1 MSDVPGL
8 DPARWRRA
16 QELFH
21 EALERRPE
29 ERDAFVDSESG
40 GDDVIAAIVRDM
52 LREDAR
58 DGSLLDRD
66 VAEAAREAFEAGAAP
81 PEEFG
86 PYRLIRPLGEG
97 GMGVVHLAERTDL
110 HNQVAIKFLRDAW
123 ASPLRRERFLSEQ
136 LMLAQLRHP
145 SIAQILDAGVLPG
158 GMPWFAMEYVEG
170 LPLDQYCRKHA
181 LGVRARLRL
190 FRAVCEAVL
199 HAHQRALIHRD
210 LKPANILVTA
220 GAQVKLLDFGIAR
233 ALEDGPGLAGST
245 RTGVRFMTPA
255 YAAPEQVRG
264 GPTGVH
270 TDVYS
275 LGVLLYELLADR
287 RPYDLEGCT
296 AAEVERL
303 VCEHTPPRPSAVA
316 AAPDRRESWSD
327 LDVLCLT
334 AMQKDPSRRY
344 RSVDSLLRD
353 LDHYLAGEP
362 LEARTDGAGYRI
374 GKFARKHWRALA
386 TAAGAFAVLVS
397 LVAGYT
403 MRLTQA
409 RNLALAQSARAERI
423 QRFMV
428 ELFEG
433 SDESAGPSDTL
444 RVVSLL
450 ERGAQEARLLDGDPE
465 VQADLLLTLG
475 GIQQKLGRFEQADTL
490 LRASLAIRLRTA
502 KGDSTA
508 LARGLVAMSWLRA
521 EQSELDEADSLAIAA
536 VALLE
541 RHPRGST
548 LELAGALRTRGSVL
562 ELKGEYAQ
570 AIDVLTRTARLDSLG
585 GASPAEASET
595 LTQLA
600 NNHFYSGHLETA
612 DSLNRRVLALDRV
625 LHGDRHPH
633 VASDLLNLGAAQFE
647 WGHWAEAERFDREA
661 LAIYRAWYGEEHY
674 ETAASLTMLGRALI
688 AQDELAEADSVLR
701 RALRTREHV
710 FGAAHPSV
718 ASTLNELARVAQ
730 KQKRYDDAE
739 AGFARMLAIYREN
752 YGEKHYLIGLALTNL
767 GAVDMDRGRPT
778 AAEPRF
784 REALKRYAETLPADH
799 AFVGIGRLRLGR
811 SLLRQRR
818 YDEALAESRAGYD
831 LLSARTK
838 APEDWLRSGRE
849 DLVAEYEALG
859 RHEEA
864 RALRTSPPGAR

>member
-1 MSDVPGL
+1 MSDTPGL

-21 EALERRPE
+21 EALERPPQ
-29 ERDAFVDSESG
+29 ERDAFLAAATE
-40 GDDVIAAIVRDM
+40 GDHALADVVRDM
-52 LREDAR
+52 LREDASE
-58 DGSLLDRD
+58 GSLLDHD
-66 VAEAAREAFEAGAAP
+66 VAHAARSAFASGAAP
-81 PEEFG
+81 PAEIG

-110 HNQVAIKFLRDAW
+110 HSHVAIKFLRDAW
-123 ASPLRRERFLSEQ
+123 ASSARRERFLSEQ
-136 LMLAQLRHP
+136 RLLAQLRHP
-145 SIAQILDAGVLPG
+145 SIAQILDAGVLPEG
-158 GMPWFAMEYVEG
+158 TPWFAMEFVEG
-170 LPLDQYCRKHA
+170 LPLDEYCRRHA
-181 LGVRARLRL
+181 LGVRARLKL

-199 HAHQRALIHRD
+199 HAHQRAVIHRD

-233 ALEDGPGLAGST
+233 PLEADTGGDAST
-245 RTGVRFMTPA
+245 RTGQRFLTPA

-264 GPTGVH
+264 GTTGVH

-275 LGVLLYELLADR
+275 LGVVLYELLAER
-287 RPYDLEGCT
+287 RPYVLEGCT
-296 AAEVERL
+296 AAEAERL
-303 VCEHTPPRPSAVA
+303 VCDVLPPRPSAVA
-316 AAPDRRESWSD
+316 SAPDRRESWSD

-334 AMQKDPSRRY
+334 AMQKESSRRY

-362 LEARTDGAGYRI
+362 LEARSDGAGYRL
-374 GKFARKHWRALA
+374 GKFARRNWRALA
-386 TAAGAFAVLVS
+386 ATAGALAVLVA
-397 LVAGYT
+397 LVTGYT
-403 MRLTQA
+403 MRLADA
-409 RNLALAQSARAERI
+409 RNAALAQSARAERI

-433 SDESAGPSDTL
+433 DDASAGPSDTL

-450 ERGAQEARLLDGDPE
+450 ERGAQEARLLDAVPD
-465 VQADLLLTLG
+465 VQADLLATLG

-490 LRASLAIRLRTA
+490 LRAALAIRRRTA
-502 KGDSTA
+502 AGDSIA
-508 LARGLVAMSWLRA
+508 FARGLVAMGWLRA
-521 EQSELDEADSLAIAA
+521 EQSELDEADSLARTAIAMF
-536 VALLE
+536 E
-541 RHPRGST
+541 RNPRT
-548 LELAGALRTRGSVL
+548 PPAELAGALRTLGGVL
-562 ELKGEYAQ
+562 ELKGDYAS

-585 GASPAEASET
+585 GGSSAEASET

-600 NNHFYSGHLETA
+600 NNHFYTGHLEVA

-625 LHGDRHPH
+625 LHGERHPH
-633 VASDLLNLGAAQFE
+633 VASDLLNLGAVQFE
-647 WGHWAEAERFDREA
+647 WGRWAEAERFDREA
-661 LAIYRAWYGEEHY
+661 LAIYREWYGEQHY

-710 FGAAHPSV
+710 FGSDHPSV

-730 KQKRYDDAE
+730 KQKRFDDAE
-739 AGFARMLAIYREN
+739 AGFSRMLAIYRGA

-767 GAVDMDRGRPT
+767 GAVDMDRGRPRD
-778 AAEPRF
+778 AEPRF
-784 REALKRYAETLPADH
+784 RDALRRYAETLPADH

-818 YDEALAESRAGYD
+818 HAEALAESRAGYD
-831 LLSARTK
+831 LLLARAK
-838 APEDWLRSGRE
+838 APQEWLRSGRE
-849 DLVAEYEALG
+849 DLIAEYEALG
-859 RHEEA
+859 RKEEA
-864 RALRTSPPGAR
+864 RALRTGPVSTR